1 MRNHMRQS
9 MGRIVGQMTGLLLVA
24 GLVSCTWSGLNDLE
38 GETPVQVYEKNDD
51 FTSAG
56 FGDKLIVL
64 QRPDDSRLP
73 TIIVGGQY
81 TTPIAALEIGPTGG
95 VKRTRILRVGTN
107 EIVDNQDRK
116 GNSIAAIVE
125 LSPVGDD
132 ARVLIGAPD
141 DGYVRWVRIPPA
153 DADTPEL
160 IAGGMFYVENPP
172 SGLRN
177 FGGAVA
183 AGFFDAPDG
192 KQEWAIADDHNI
204 FIAMNEPDAAT
215 AYVKCQYAGP
225 NISDYRSV
233 TRALVAGRF
242 TEGDTTD
249 TFVAGLPDPDPPFG
263 SVRFITWDIVN
274 SDADCDGASLGF
286 LLPPPDGGNRTEEY
300 FGTAL
305 FAGDLNNDGVDDL
318 IVGSPNKKDMENTS
332 SRVYVYLTT
341 GSPATLST
349 APSYTIDSNMLHFGT
364 SVAAMDLSGDGVPEL
379 IVGDPQASF
388 ESNRGRAL
396 IFEIAW
402 TDNPAEPDLTEA
414 DGTIIGDTAE
424 PTKMFGS
431 DLKSTTQ
438 AFGSSLAGLA
448 WEPGATYT
456 RRELVVGAS
465 EAIFAFYLTGLEG
478 DDDRDAPDHD
488 PRD

>member
-1 MRNHMRQS
+1 MKHRMRQK
-9 MGRIVGQMTGLLLVA
+9 MDRIIGHMVGLALVA
-24 GLVSCTWSGLNDLE
+24 GLGSCTWSGLDDLA
-38 GETPVQVYEKNDD
+38 GETPVQVYEKSKD

-56 FGDKLIVL
+56 FGNNLIVL
-64 QRPDDSRLP
+64 RRTDDSRLP

-81 TTPIAALEIGPTGG
+81 TTPIAALEIAASGG
-95 VKRTRILRVGTN
+95 VKRTRIAKVATN
-107 EIVDNQDRK
+107 EIVDNQDRM
-116 GNSIAAIVE
+116 GNFIGAMVE

-132 ARVLIGAPD
+132 ARVLIAAPED
-141 DGYVRWVRIPPA
+141 DYVRWVRIPPA
-153 DADTPEL
+153 DADDPAL
-160 IAGGMFYVENPP
+160 IAGGMYRVENPP
-172 SGLRN
+172 QGIRN

-204 FIAMNEPDAAT
+204 FIAMNEPDNAT
-215 AYVKCQYAGP
+215 AFVKCQYDGP
-225 NISDYRSV
+225 NISDYSSV
-233 TRALVAGRF
+233 TRALTSGRF
-242 TEGDTTD
+242 NESDTTD
-249 TFVAGLPDPDPPFG
+249 TFVAGLPDPDPPYG
-263 SVRFITWDIVN
+263 SVRFIRWDSGLN
-274 SDADCDGASLGF
+274 CDGF
-286 LLPPPDGGNRTEEY
+286 LLPPPDGGSRTEEY

-305 FAGDLNNDGVDDL
+305 FAGDLNGDGVDDL
-318 IVGSPNKKDMENTS
+318 IVGSPNKKDMEGTS
-332 SRVYVYLTT
+332 SRVYVYLAT
-341 GSPATLST
+341 GSPATRPT
-349 APSYTIDSNMLHFGT
+349 TPTYTIDSNMLHFGST
-364 SVAAMDLSGDGVPEL
+364 VAAMDLTGDGVPEL
-379 IVGDPQASF
+379 VVGDPQASF

-402 TDNPAEPDLTEA
+402 TDNPAQPDLTEA

-431 DLKSTTQ
+431 DLKATSH

-448 WEPGATYT
+448 WEPGLTYT

-488 PRD
+488 PRN